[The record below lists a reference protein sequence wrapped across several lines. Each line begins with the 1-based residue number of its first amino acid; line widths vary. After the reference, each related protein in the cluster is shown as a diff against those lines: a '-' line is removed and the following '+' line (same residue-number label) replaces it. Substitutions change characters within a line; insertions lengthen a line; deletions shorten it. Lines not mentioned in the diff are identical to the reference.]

1 MVVPCSHPRSP
12 PFAKFFYR
20 GILLINIIML
30 RSGEAYVSVVPR
42 AALRLY
48 NSAPRRRSSSCCRRR
63 RRRRTL
69 RRNNNKCHRCYPQ
82 QDTATGYPLAR
93 NPATTTGR
101 LKASAAD
108 NPDTD
113 DSAAVA
119 APSLQ
124 RYHDLSNRVD
134 RVFCLSDLHTD
145 HVDNLQW
152 LRHRL
157 QNPSSSLSN
166 SAKRTNLNERDLVI
180 VAGDISNDVST
191 FRESLDLLL
200 EHCQVLFV
208 PGNHEA
214 WLSHKERQM
223 PGVSSLDKLHYFYQ
237 LCRERGAY
245 VDPVYIGG
253 SGIGDRVVPPLWILP
268 LESWYDGTLSFD
280 EELCQGFGA

>member
-1 MVVPCSHPRSP
+1 MKGH
-12 PFAKFFYR
+12 
-20 GILLINIIML
+20 
-30 RSGEAYVSVVPR
+30 
-42 AALRLY
+42 
-48 NSAPRRRSSSCCRRR
+48 
-63 RRRRTL
+63 
-69 RRNNNKCHRCYPQ
+69 RRNQ
-82 QDTATGYPLAR
+82 QQGTAGYPWAR
-93 NPATTTGR
+93 NTPATTTTCR
-101 LKASAAD
+101 LSASAS
-108 NPDTD
+108 DTPNTSSTGTNNKD
-113 DSAAVA
+113 DSA

-152 LRHRL
+152 LRRRL
-157 QNPSSSLSN
+157 QTKQSLSSSS
-166 SAKRTNLNERDLVI
+166 SISTKTALNKRDLVI
-180 VAGDISNDVST
+180 VAGDISNDVSI

-214 WLSHKERQM
+214 WLGHKERQM
-223 PGVSSLDKLHYFYQ
+223 PGVSSLDKLDYFYQ

-245 VDPVYIGG
+245 VDPVYMAGG
-253 SGIGDRVVPPLWILP
+253 SGDILGDRGVPPLWILP